1 MSNGLAEPWRPN
13 LFMHEVSESTGEA
26 NALGFPND
34 SVICYEA
41 TSSRVRIRGDPGI
54 GQEFAKPISGMGG
67 QPLRD
72 VLQVS
77 EWVDSMT
84 LATTHQAIQGRRRP
98 SAPVTPNAQARGK
111 GDIPNY

>member
-41 TSSRVRIRGDPGI
+41 TLRRASG
-54 GQEFAKPISGMGG
+54 FA
-67 QPLRD
+67 
-72 VLQVS
+72 
-77 EWVDSMT
+77 
-84 LATTHQAIQGRRRP
+84 AIQASGKSSP
-98 SAPVTPNAQARGK
+98 SRSVGWEGSRSEMSFR
-111 GDIPNY
+111 